1 MDKRFVALSLG
12 LVLAACSLNPLP
24 STPSKPSGSVTV
36 QGEASAPFDLGT
48 LGGQV
53 STAFGIND
61 AGSIVGSSEN
71 AQRQSRAFLW
81 TKETGMTDIGTLGGT
96 YAVARDIN
104 NAGQVV
110 GVSTTSND
118 AERHAFLW
126 SANQGMRD
134 LGTLGG
140 FYSEATS
147 VDDYGEVV
155 GSSYIAGNLQTHAF
169 FWYAPNGMRDLG
181 VLGNRPGYTIR
192 GDALGI
198 NNLGL
203 IVGSSSSPERDTQA
217 LYWVAG
223 TPDRIS
229 LGQVPGGYYSQ
240 ATGINNRNQIVGFT
254 LGDGFNGQQG
264 FVWRAETGL
273 VNLPARARVPRAISD
288 DGVIVGSGEDYGAF
302 YWTATTGLRPLPTN
316 NTFGGVYGVNN
327 NRQVVGSAVFPGSGS
342 GPEGGFNQR
351 AALWTLPPEFF
362 DSLWDDTA
370 RPDTEAEQ
378 DPNAVELG
386 VRFHSHAAGAIAGI
400 RYFLGQQSGPVD
412 SVSLW
417 DDNGQLV
424 ASTKVD
430 FQRGGEWQ
438 RVDFTAP
445 VPIEANRTY
454 TASYHSRSGYYPVTE
469 HFFTEPLVR
478 EPLEVPQDGGVYKY
492 GATSNFPT
500 DTYQGSN
507 YWVDVVFVAK

>member
-1 MDKRFVALSLG
+1 MDKKFIAVSLG
-12 LVLAACSLNPLP
+12 LLLAACSQNPLP
-24 STPSKPSGSVTV
+24 ATPSKPTGTV
-36 QGEASAPFDLGT
+36 AAQGAASEPFDLGT

-53 STAFGIND
+53 SVAYGIND

-71 AQRQSRAFLW
+71 AQRQTRAFLW

-96 YAVARDIN
+96 SAIARDIN

-110 GVSTTSND
+110 GRSTTANGD
-118 AERHAFLW
+118 IHPFLW
-126 SANQGMRD
+126 TATEGMRD

-140 FYSEATS
+140 SFGEATS
-147 VDDYGEVV
+147 VDDFGEVV
-155 GSSYIAGNLQTHAF
+155 GSSYIATNLETHAF

-192 GDALGI
+192 GNALGI

-217 LYWVAG
+217 LYWLAG
-223 TPDRIS
+223 TPDKIS
-229 LGQVPGGYYSQ
+229 LGQVPGGFYSE
-240 ATGINNRNQIVGFT
+240 ATGVNNRNQIVGYT
-254 LGDGFNGQQG
+254 LGDSVSGQQG
-264 FVWRAETGL
+264 FIWRAETGL
-273 VNLPARARVPRAISD
+273 VNLPAGARVPRAISD
-288 DGVIVGSGEDYGAF
+288 DGVIVGSGSDFGAF

-316 NTFGGVYGVNN
+316 GTFGGVSSVNN

-351 AALWTLPPEFF
+351 AALWTLPTESF

-386 VRFHSHAAGAIAGI
+386 VRFHSHAAGEITGI
-400 RYFLGQQSGPVD
+400 RYYLGQQSGPVD

-417 DDNGQLV
+417 DDNGQLI
-424 ASTKVD
+424 ATTKTD
-430 FQRGGEWQ
+430 FQRGGEWN

-445 VPIEANRTY
+445 VKIEADRTY
-454 TASYHSRSGYYPVTE
+454 TASYHSKSGFYPVSE
-469 HFFTEPLVR
+469 NFFTAPFVR
-478 EPLEVPQDGGVYKY
+478 EPLEVPQDGGVYTY
-492 GATSNFPT
+492 GVSSFPT